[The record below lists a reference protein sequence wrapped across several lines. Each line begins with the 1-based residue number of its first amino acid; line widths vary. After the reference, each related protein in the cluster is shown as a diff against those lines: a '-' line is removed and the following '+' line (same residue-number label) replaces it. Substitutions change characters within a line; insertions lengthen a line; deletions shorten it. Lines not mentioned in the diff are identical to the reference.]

1 MSDDDFLRALEEGTL
16 SPSAFDHAAHIRA
29 GYLYLTRLAFT
40 DAIDAMRRAVK
51 GVAARNGKDG
61 LYHETITVAFMTLI
75 NERRAQ
81 GGGDWEDFRATHG
94 DLFTG
99 NPLAGYYS
107 RERLESPLARRI
119 FLLPDRVGP
128 RRAAA

>member
-1 MSDDDFLRALEEGTL
+1 MSDDDFLRALEDGTL
-16 SPSAFDHAAHIRA
+16 PLSDFDHAAHIRA
-29 GYLYLTRLAFT
+29 AYLYLARLDFT
-40 DAIDAMRRAVK
+40 GAINAMRRAVK
-51 GVAARNGKDG
+51 GIAARNGKDG

-81 GGGDWEDFRATHG
+81 EGSDWENFRAAHG

-99 NPLAGYYS
+99 NPLAAYYS
-107 RERLESPLARRI
+107 RERLESALARRI

-128 RRAAA
+128 RREAA